1 MDPTEIFG
9 WYYVSVDERSPSWT
23 GVNEFYQFVCGLG
36 DFPPT
41 SSRKGPFCEE
51 IMMERLEVGDVV
63 QLSNM
68 QGRFYHSL
76 LVSGFAENGDIL
88 VAAQSNDALDRP
100 LSTYRYA
107 TARFLHV
114 LGTNVELADNEECFT
129 NLLNGTA
136 LPPPDVIYTPT
147 ANE

>member
-1 MDPTEIFG
+1 
-9 WYYVSVDERSPSWT
+9 
-23 GVNEFYQFVCGLG
+23 
-36 DFPPT
+36 
-41 SSRKGPFCEE
+41 
-51 IMMERLEVGDVV
+51 MERLEVGDVV

-129 NLLNGTA
+129 SLLNGTA
-136 LPPPDVIYTPT
+136 LPPPNTIYTP
-147 ANE
+147 AVGE